1 MLDMETPGQT
11 TPSVTPSAPQRSKES
26 TPTAIPE
33 KQLTKIIPPSPQIQK
48 PNTVPTLQKNLRPK
62 STLLSKISSPFSKSN
77 KSKKTSGSDPP
88 FRNLCEEP
96 ASPGADS
103 VQMEVEEEEGVNE
116 SGELLLPSVPSHEPG
131 LMERVRGRVG
141 EARKKY
147 GPKQAES
154 IA

>member
-11 TPSVTPSAPQRSKES
+11 TASVTPSAPQRSKES

-33 KQLTKIIPPSPQIQK
+33 KQPKKLTTTSPQVQRSNIVPMPQK
-48 PNTVPTLQKNLRPK
+48 KPK
-62 STLLSKISSPFSKSN
+62 PKGTLLSKIASPFSKSN

>member
-1 MLDMETPGQT
+1 METPGQT
-11 TPSVTPSAPQRSKES
+11 TPSATPSAPQRSKES

-33 KQLTKIIPPSPQIQK
+33 KQLKKLITPSPQVQK
-48 PNTVPTLQKNLRPK
+48 PNTVPTLQKNLKPK

-88 FRNLCEEP
+88 FRNLFEEP

-103 VQMEVEEEEGVNE
+103 VQMEVEEEEEGGNE
-116 SGELLLPSVPSHEPG
+116 SGELLLPSVPTHEPG

-141 EARKKY
+141 EARK
-147 GPKQAES
+147 
-154 IA
+154 